1 VDQFIQQVNVAMRQR
16 HEYKQLSIIV
26 DRIESYDAI
35 DLPSDECLK
44 VSLTVS
50 QSLSMCASRLSGVV
64 ANALAFGPRGPGF
77 ASRPGY
83 YSTRAG

>member
-1 VDQFIQQVNVAMRQR
+1 MQIQHVDQFIQHVNVSMRQR

-44 VSLTVS
+44 VSSDTV
-50 QSLSMCASRLSGVV
+50 
-64 ANALAFGPRGPGF
+64 
-77 ASRPGY
+77 
-83 YSTRAG
+83 

>member
-1 VDQFIQQVNVAMRQR
+1 VRDRRLAESGRVGGALMQIQHVDQFIQHVNVSMRQR

-44 VSLTVS
+44 VSSDTV
-50 QSLSMCASRLSGVV
+50 
-64 ANALAFGPRGPGF
+64 
-77 ASRPGY
+77 
-83 YSTRAG
+83 